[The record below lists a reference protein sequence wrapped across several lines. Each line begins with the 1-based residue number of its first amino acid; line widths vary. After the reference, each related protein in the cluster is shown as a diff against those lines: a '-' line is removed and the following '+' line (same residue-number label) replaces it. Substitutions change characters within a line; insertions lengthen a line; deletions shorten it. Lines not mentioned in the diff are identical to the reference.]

1 MPLQTLPVITQAPGK
16 LICQAL
22 LWSGEDSIQREVN
35 NCIFRYNFGT

>member
-22 LWSGEDSIQREVN
+22 LWGRKDSIQTKVN
-35 NCIFRYNFGT
+35 DCIFR